1 MKIKKVLVTGGA
13 GFLGSV
19 LVKNLVR
26 KGYKVTVIDKNF
38 HRKVSNVRYLKGS
51 IKNKKFIINALK
63 NIDYVYHYASLAGI
77 ADCNQNPSMAVDTN
91 IIGTSNI
98 VNLCNKYKLKLIYF
112 STNYV
117 YPSKSGN
124 YKEHH
129 PLLPF
134 NNYAWSKL
142 GGECAVQMYK
152 NSLILRICMTEK
164 PFLYKYAYTKLKTK
178 FMFHEDLAK
187 VFFKLINKK
196 DYNKILKHITYNKLP
211 LTIKDYFSYKDL
223 IKILKFMSV
232 DKKNISKNIN
242 LILLKKIG
250 STLIDKEYNIP
261 KIRKFLG
268 FIYIYI

>member
-1 MKIKKVLVTGGA
+1 MKKIIFTGGNGKFGKVFKKFYSDKKNIYYPSSKIFDVTNPKKMENFIKKIKPQFIVHA
-13 GFLGSV
+13 AAISRPM
-19 LVKNLVR
+19 NLHEKKIER
-26 KGYKVTVIDKNF
+26 
-38 HRKVSNVRYLKGS
+38 S
-51 IKNKKFIINALK
+51 I
-63 NIDYVYHYASLAGI
+63 S
-77 ADCNQNPSMAVDTN
+77 TN

-164 PFLYKYAYTKLKTK
+164 PFLYKYAYTNLKTN

-196 DYNKILKHITYNKLP
+196 GIINIGGPAQSVYNFAKRNNKKIRKKILKKTNSSLP
-211 LTIKDYFSYKDL
+211 LNSTMNVGKFKK
-223 IKILKFMSV
+223 IKIK
-232 DKKNISKNIN
+232 
-242 LILLKKIG
+242 
-250 STLIDKEYNIP
+250 
-261 KIRKFLG
+261 
-268 FIYIYI
+268 